1 MDPPHDS
8 SSRFVLVREAVG
20 IEAGPDR
27 SIRARWGLARDYAR
41 RFMAHAS
48 SRAAA
53 PAANTTPAMTYAL
66 SPD

>member
-1 MDPPHDS
+1 MRQVH
-8 SSRFVLVREAVG
+8 FALAQKTMG
-20 IEAGPDR
+20 IKAGPDR

-48 SRAAA
+48 SRVAT
-53 PAANTTPAMTYAL
+53 PATSTAPAMTYAL

>member
-1 MDPPHDS
+1 MIRTA
-8 SSRFVLVREAVG
+8 RFVLGEGTVG

-27 SIRARWGLARDYAR
+27 LIRARWGLARDYAR